1 MLGCAERSSSKYR
14 GFKRLF
20 KSFLQNSNSTFIK
33 SCRYAKESPRLL
45 PCAPLRGGWKQP
57 ILCAV
62 GRGRCDCESIA
73 KRVGSEPNASRYDK
87 GENYEQC
94 LVTSRLRL
102 HNSTVGISCQGVFV
116 KNFKKISK
124 PRKKVHKS
132 GNQNIKESLKMS
144 ILQCFTGRVKAFRV
158 ATKSEKVG
166 ENRAKLRRNGGKIEF
181 SVQKTKKQGG

>member
-1 MLGCAERSSSKYR
+1 MLGCAERSSSKYRGFTHSYPLRGYLRGPRKYRRRRFCGAKYAGVLFPCLTLEYR

-144 ILQCFTGRVKAFRV
+144 FL
-158 ATKSEKVG
+158 
-166 ENRAKLRRNGGKIEF
+166 
-181 SVQKTKKQGG
+181 